1 MRPKSFILTFTVD
14 ADGIATSQ
22 TPGGA
27 GNLTLD
33 GVLVSGGV
41 ATLDAAQKVSI
52 TSAADETGR
61 TFTITGT
68 DPDGKA
74 LVEAVTGGNATTVKS
89 VGYFKTVSQVAV
101 DAATTGAVTVGS
113 GDEGVTRTIPTDWRE
128 NSFKLS
134 IAVILSSGASLTY
147 KAQHTLDDIQDT
159 STVLNWL
166 DNDALASKTVSDD
179 GNVAFPV
186 RGVRLNI
193 TAFTS
198 GTATITFIQAGSR

>member
-1 MRPKSFILTFTVD
+1 MRPIVRALTFTVD

-33 GVLVSGGV
+33 GGLVTGGV
-41 ATLDAAQKVSI
+41 ATLDEAQKASI
-52 TSAADETGR
+52 TSVADETGR

-89 VGYFKTVSQVAV
+89 VGYFKTVSQIAV
-101 DAATTGAVTVGS
+101 DAATTGAITSGS
-113 GDEGVTRTIPTDWRE
+113 GDEGVTQTIPTDWRE
-128 NSFKLS
+128 NPFELA

-147 KAQHTLDDIQDT
+147 KAQHTLDDVQDPT
-159 STVLNWL
+159 AVLNWL
-166 DNDALASKTVSDD
+166 DNDALAAKTASDD
-179 GNVAFPV
+179 GNLSFPV

-193 TAFTS
+193 TVFTS
-198 GTATITFIQAGSR
+198 GTATVTFIQSGSR